1 MHLKIF
7 QFTIIFSHLKFN
19 GFPQKKISPSLS
31 IDAAV
36 NGTEGLMEIGVV
48 VTDQGEFKFMAA
60 LVYRKFC
67 TSNVEF
73 VELKSILERV
83 KEGKDVGL

>member
-1 MHLKIF
+1 MK
-7 QFTIIFSHLKFN
+7 
-19 GFPQKKISPSLS
+19 
-31 IDAAV
+31 
-36 NGTEGLMEIGVV
+36 IGVV